1 MLLST
6 HIVEDIAVLCPRM
19 AILSQG
25 RVVANTT
32 PAEARASL
40 AGSIYEGAV
49 EHSDLDGVSRRFRVT
64 QALLVEGRNR
74 VRIHVPDGQAPEG
87 FAPVE
92 PTLEDAYLLHARPG
106 DDPGSDAGT
115 AGAAVA

>member
-1 MLLST
+1 VLLST
-6 HIVEDIAVLCPRM
+6 HIVEDIAVLCPRV

-32 PAEARASL
+32 PAEAREAL
-40 AGSIYEGAV
+40 AGTIYEGAV
-49 EHSDLDGVSRRFRVT
+49 EHADLDGVSRRFRVT

-74 VRIHVPDGQAPEG
+74 VRIHVPQGAAPEG
-87 FAPVE
+87 FSPVE
-92 PTLEDAYLLHARPG
+92 PTLEDAYLLHARPDEGRG
-106 DDPGSDAGT
+106 DDGET